1 MVLGVK
7 DRKIKMRAIT
17 EERAMQIEMLE
28 KKINYKFNRKYIIN
42 RALTHSSYANQYGL
56 SYIEHNERMEFLGD
70 SILGFIVSEHIFR
83 KYKTKPEG
91 KLTKIRA
98 SIVCESSLYKKAK
111 ELGLGDFLLLGN
123 GEEITGGRERPSML
137 ADVYEALIAA
147 IYLDGGMDCAKDF
160 VLGELS
166 DTIDLT
172 VKEGKIKDYKT
183 KLQEHL
189 QADSDVSIRYCIEK
203 EEGPAHNRNF
213 FSVVYVNGDKAG
225 CGQGKSKKEAEQE
238 AAKSA
243 LIARGVRL

>member
-1 MVLGVK
+1 MK
-7 DRKIKMRAIT
+7 AIT
-17 EERAMQIEMLE
+17 KERVLQIERLE
-28 KKINYKFNRKYIIN
+28 EKINYKFNKKYIIN

-70 SILGFIVSEHIFR
+70 SILGIIVSEYIFK

-111 ELGLGDFLLLGN
+111 ELGLGDFLLLGK
-123 GEEITGGRERPSML
+123 GEEITKGRERPSML
-137 ADVYEALIAA
+137 ADAYEALIAA
-147 IYLDGGMDCAKDF
+147 IYLDGGMDSAKDF
-160 VLGELS
+160 VLEELS

-189 QADSDVSIRYCIEK
+189 QTDSGVSIRYCIEK
-203 EEGPAHNRNF
+203 EEGPAHNRSF
-213 FSVVYVNGDKAG
+213 FSVVYINGNRAG
-225 CGQGKSKKEAEQE
+225 DGQGKSKKEAEQE
-238 AAKSA
+238 AAKNA
-243 LIARGVRL
+243 LIALGVIL